1 MTPPMLHPR
10 IAEVVTALALAQQ
23 EMYTTLAQL
32 PMDRVEATPPIGGWT
47 LAQVIDHLAIVE
59 DGGGRLIGKLLKAAE
74 GTIETS
80 QEPIAPTL
88 ERFQIWHPSQPIVA
102 PEMVAPAAR
111 PAVADAI
118 ARQSMARSRLLTALE
133 EASGRDLAAVTAPHP
148 VIGPLNAYQWALV
161 TAQHQRRHLVQLRTI
176 ATSFPR

>member
-1 MTPPMLHPR
+1 MLHPR

-32 PMDRVEATPPIGGWT
+32 PMDRVETAPPGGGWT
-47 LAQVIDHLAIVE
+47 MAQVIDHLAIVE
-59 DGGGRLIGKLLKAAE
+59 DGSGRLIGKLLKAAE
-74 GTIETS
+74 GTSESS

-88 ERFQIWHPSQPIVA
+88 ERFQIWQPIRPIVA
-102 PEMVAPAAR
+102 PELVVPAAR

-133 EASGRDLAAVTAPHP
+133 DASGRDLAAVTAPHP
-148 VIGPLNAYQWALV
+148 ALGTLNAYQWALF
-161 TAQHQRRHLVQLRTI
+161 TAQHQRRHLVQLRAI